1 MEGEGGGEGGEEEEG
16 EGGEIEGLV
25 LVADLS
31 KEDISANSSK
41 TILLLFFKF

>member
-1 MEGEGGGEGGEEEEG
+1 MEGEGGGEGGEEG

-25 LVADLS
+25 LVVDLS